1 MAKINELK
9 DKKLI
14 EFVID
19 RMVVYKGRTFM
30 SGEVV
35 ELATEDA
42 DYLIGK
48 KFCKEVAV
56 SKGK

>member
-9 DKKLI
+9 DTKLI

-19 RMVVYKGRTFM
+19 RMVVYKGKTFM
-30 SGEVV
+30 SREVV
-35 ELATEDA
+35 ELPTEDA

-48 KFCKEVAV
+48 KFCREVTI

>member
-9 DKKLI
+9 DTKLI

-19 RMVVYKGRTFM
+19 RMVVYKGKTFM

-35 ELATEDA
+35 ELAIEDA

-48 KFCKEVAV
+48 KFCKEVTI